1 MAKRE
6 ELAAFLRARRAA
18 LRPADVGLPDIGPR
32 RTPGLRRQEVA
43 QLAGISVDYYIRV
56 EQARGAQPSRQVL
69 TALARALL
77 LTVDERDY
85 LFRISGENPPPVV
98 GPNREV
104 SGAVRIMLD
113 NLRAPAYVVDAAF
126 EILVWNTAATA
137 FIGDLAT
144 VPGHERNLVR
154 WMFRMPADDPHW
166 TDPETLRYVRSTVA
180 ELRATYARYPGNP
193 DLAALVTELLGTAP
207 RFARMWA
214 DHEVATRR
222 CHTKH
227 LTHPVHGELEFTCQ
241 ELRIADTDQRMIV
254 YCAEPGSPTARV
266 FDLLSTAAAAAPA

>member
-6 ELAAFLRARRAA
+6 ELAAFLRTRRAA

-69 TALARALL
+69 TALARALM

-85 LFRISGENPPPVV
+85 LFRISGETPPPVV

-214 DHEVATRR
+214 DHDVAIRR

-241 ELRIADTDQRMIV
+241 EMRIADTDQRMIV

-266 FDLLSTAAAAAPA
+266 FDSLSAPAAAPA

>member
-56 EQARGAQPSRQVL
+56 EQARGARPSRQVL

-193 DLAALVTELLGTAP
+193 DLAGLVTELLGTAP

-254 YCAEPGSPTARV
+254 YYAEPGSPTARV
-266 FDLLSTAAAAAPA
+266 FDSLSSAAAAAPA

>member
-56 EQARGAQPSRQVL
+56 EQARGARPSRQVL

-266 FDLLSTAAAAAPA
+266 FDSLSTAAAAAPA